1 MTVVVPSPTSS
12 SCVLLNSIMLF
23 AAGCATSISRRMAW
37 PSFVRTIPPMG
48 SSNILSIAFGP
59 KQDRMISAT
68 LHNKSALPNN
78 IVEEQTVRL
87 CSCNIRNLSFAP
99 NLSLPI
105 LRVNDHHRCL
115 HSEYG
120 GRLGASIL
128 LRNRSLW
135 RMKVEAVEDPIL
147 GVLVTKRLTVVESSV
162 LEHYYGDRIA
172 FRPSW
177 SSSPAKYLK
186 SRSANFLLRH
196 TFPL

>member
-48 SSNILSIAFGP
+48 SSSIFSIAFGP
-59 KQDRMISAT
+59 RQDRMISAT
-68 LHNKSALPNN
+68 LHNKSALAPNN
-78 IVEEQTVRL
+78 VVEEQAVRF

-99 NLSLPI
+99 NLSFPI

-115 HSEYG
+115 HTEYC

-128 LRNRSLW
+128 WRNRSL
-135 RMKVEAVEDPIL
+135 EDEDQSCT
-147 GVLVTKRLTVVESSV
+147 GSN
-162 LEHYYGDRIA
+162 
-172 FRPSW
+172 SW
-177 SSSPAKYLK
+177 SF
-186 SRSANFLLRH
+186 RN
-196 TFPL
+196 